1 MFRKSYALNLA
12 VLSAVIFAVF
22 SFFPVGPGKDGI
34 PVADNRSPEPSSA
47 LSQGSGLVQVV
58 VRRKHS
64 GIYYLDGTP
73 SPTFTS
79 FLPGT
84 ALDRRIV
91 VVERIAYP
99 SLAEIFVLLP
109 DRRRI
114 NAVVVWENL
123 VAGLAVLKADEDLP
137 SWISLAEE
145 TSLRG
150 ELVKVFYGRG
160 NGGISAGRIHGVNS
174 SFGTIDVAGG
184 NISSVSNGSPV
195 LESGG
200 EVVAFM
206 SSSVYG
212 CINKDFPR
220 GGAVAEIGETCRRAV
235 TAEHFCKVYGK
246 CGDFTEVP
254 PDKSRYADASE

>member
-12 VLSAVIFAVF
+12 VLSAVIFAVL
-22 SFFPVGPGKDGI
+22 SFFPAGPGKDGI

-150 ELVKVFYGRG
+150 ELVKVFLVGDAASCAKTNQKVPPGYYNVEVMLRSVGRHG
-160 NGGISAGRIHGVNS
+160 GEIGACCVCMDARGISDTELSEAVHRS
-174 SFGTIDVAGG
+174 SLDQLTDWTQWA
-184 NISSVSNGSPV
+184 
-195 LESGG
+195 
-200 EVVAFM
+200 
-206 SSSVYG
+206 
-212 CINKDFPR
+212 
-220 GGAVAEIGETCRRAV
+220 
-235 TAEHFCKVYGK
+235 
-246 CGDFTEVP
+246 
-254 PDKSRYADASE
+254 DKILVF